1 MIWLFR
7 HSETEW
13 SRSGRHTS
21 LTDLPLTEEG
31 ARMARALAPV
41 IAGRRFCAVL
51 TSPLRRARET
61 CDLVGL
67 GAQASVEP
75 ALLEWNYGQYEGIT
89 TAEIKRT
96 RPDWDLW
103 RHGCPGGESLEDVA
117 GRARGVV
124 QRLIHEHGQEAE
136 RQHGTAA
143 AGGAGGA
150 GQMPQERRSP
160 DVAVFSHGHFL
171 RALVAVWLEL
181 PASRGRSFGLH
192 ADSVSILGF
201 EHGNPVVWS
210 WDWTEHLLS
219 GGH

>member
-1 MIWLFR
+1 
-7 HSETEW
+7 
-13 SRSGRHTS
+13 
-21 LTDLPLTEEG
+21 
-31 ARMARALAPV
+31 MARALAPV

-117 GRARGVV
+117 GGTRTRIRSFTSSATTARG
-124 QRLIHEHGQEAE
+124 IPP
-136 RQHGTAA
+136 
-143 AGGAGGA
+143 
-150 GQMPQERRSP
+150 M
-160 DVAVFSHGHFL
+160 VAVPSS
-171 RALVAVWLEL
+171 V
-181 PASRGRSFGLH
+181 PSASKC
-192 ADSVSILGF
+192 
-201 EHGNPVVWS
+201 
-210 WDWTEHLLS
+210 
-219 GGH
+219 